1 MCAYLDS
8 LSANLLDDGLKI
20 ILDLQDVS
28 LEAQSTFVSL
38 ATHHLSR
45 KHTQILY
52 LKSSYYSYL
61 VPKTGKT
68 IVDLFFCSL
77 PGLGVEVSLVGGCV
91 LTLRDIKDDR
101 QSNVSVSHCE

>member
-45 KHTQILY
+45 KHTQILFKII
-52 LKSSYYSYL
+52 L
-61 VPKTGKT
+61 
-68 IVDLFFCSL
+68 LFLPCSQDWQNH
-77 PGLGVEVSLVGGCV
+77 SRFV
-91 LTLRDIKDDR
+91 LLFPSWTLHR
-101 QSNVSVSHCE
+101 S